1 MIETSKNRFTI
12 NDLTTIYCES
22 SFVSSIKKESLFKSE
37 QLYFLYKIPLDIE
50 IYALLPDTTTK
61 FNRCWIVFQH
71 ECMLVASS
79 AQEIITYLLDSHH
92 QLKLSWYL
100 KTMRT
105 LLPVNH
111 YKLPAAIRTQSLLPL
126 ESAKKVTTIWF
137 NPLQVQLVEEHSFQT
152 TIQLTNQ
159 LRFLSPIKKRNL
171 TKRIRLAFSCHLM
184 IHTDFS
190 PLYSPIFFPFFP
202 QAKWLARP
210 FQQVL
215 AHQQHYHRGTF
226 FRQYQQIIF
235 QEGQQDFEQG
245 PC

>member
-1 MIETSKNRFTI
+1 MIISCKNRYTI

-22 SFVSSIKKESLFKSE
+22 AFVSSIERKESFSKSE
-37 QLYFLYKIPLDIE
+37 QLYFLYQIPLDIE
-50 IYALLPDTTTK
+50 IYALLPDTTTNFK
-61 FNRCWIVFQH
+61 RCWIVFQH

-105 LLPVNH
+105 LLSVNH

-137 NPLQVQLVEEHSFQT
+137 NPLQIQLIEEQAFQT

-184 IHTDFS
+184 IYTDFTPVNS
-190 PLYSPIFFPFFP
+190 PTFFPFFP
-202 QAKWLARP
+202 KSNWVVRS

-215 AHQQHYHRGTF
+215 THQQHYRRGTF
-226 FRQYQQIIF
+226 FRQYQQTIF
-235 QEGQQDFEQG
+235 QEGQQDFE
-245 PC
+245 

>member
-1 MIETSKNRFTI
+1 MTRSCKDCFTI

-22 SFVSSIKKESLFKSE
+22 PVVSSIKRKESFSKSN
-37 QLYFLYKIPLDIE
+37 QLYFLYQIPLANE
-50 IYALLPDTTTK
+50 IYALLPDTTTNFK
-61 FNRCWIVFQH
+61 RCWIVFQH

-105 LLPVNH
+105 LLPVSH

-126 ESAKKVTTIWF
+126 ESARRVTTIWF
-137 NPLQVQLVEEHSFQT
+137 NPLQVQLVEEQSFQT

-184 IHTDFS
+184 IYTDFTPINS
-190 PLYSPIFFPFFP
+190 PTFFPFVP
-202 QAKWLARP
+202 KSNWLIHS

-215 AHQQHYHRGTF
+215 AHHQHYCRGTF

-235 QEGQQDFEQG
+235 QEGQQDFEE
-245 PC
+245 

>member
-1 MIETSKNRFTI
+1 MIESSKNRFTI
-12 NDLTTIYCES
+12 NDFTTIYCES
-22 SFVSSIKKESLFKSE
+22 SFVSSIESKETFYKSE
-37 QLYFLYKIPLDIE
+37 QLYFLYQIPLDVE
-50 IYALLPDTTTK
+50 IYALLPDTTTD

-105 LLPVNH
+105 LLPVKH

-126 ESAKKVTTIWF
+126 ESAKRVTTIWF
-137 NPLQVQLVEEHSFQT
+137 NPLQVQLVEEHAFQT

-190 PLYSPIFFPFFP
+190 PLHSPTFFPFFP
-202 QAKWLARP
+202 KAKWLARP

-215 AHQQHYHRGTF
+215 AHQQHYRRGTF
-226 FRQYQQIIF
+226 FRQYQQIIY
-235 QEGQQDFEQG
+235 QEGQQDFEQ
-245 PC
+245 